1 MEENGVSHGTQ
12 RRRIS
17 PAVDSVLLIAMLVT
31 LIPIALL
38 FYNSFRYSRDI
49 INPGRLSAPTL
60 YNFRS
65 LFSGFSDFPILFFN
79 SLTIVFFTTILSL
92 IVGLLAAYSLSKFSW
107 PTAFW
112 ATLIGAVLFI
122 QLVPP
127 VALVPSFYV
136 ILNNFGLYDSKL
148 GLILVNTVF
157 NLPFAIFLLKVY
169 FDSVSSELREA
180 ALVDGAGEAGVFL
193 KVMLPLAA
201 PGIAAVAIL
210 VAILTWNEFLMAL
223 SLTSTPNAQTITVGI
238 ATFIQPYQIR
248 YGEMITASA
257 IASIPIIV
265 LAVVAHRYI
274 VAGLTGGAI
283 KG

>member
-1 MEENGVSHGTQ
+1 MTKHGAKPENQKPRSSLA
-12 RRRIS
+12 I
-17 PAVDSVLLIAMLVT
+17 DSTLLIAVVVT
-31 LIPIALL
+31 LVPIALL
-38 FYNSFRYSRDI
+38 FYNAFRYSRDI
-49 INPGRLSAPTL
+49 INPGTLSAPTL
-60 YNFRS
+60 YNFRE
-65 LFSGFSDFPILFFN
+65 LFSGFSDFPSLFVN
-79 SLTIVFFTTILSL
+79 SLVIVFFTTILCL
-92 IVGLLAAYSLSKFSW
+92 FVGLLAAYSISKFSW
-107 PTAFW
+107 PPIFVA
-112 ATLIGAVLFI
+112 ALLGAVLFI

-136 ILNNFGLYDSKL
+136 ILNNFGLYNSKL

-169 FDSVSSELREA
+169 FDSVASELREA
-180 ALVDGAGEAGVFL
+180 ALVDGTGEAGAFWR
-193 KVMLPLAA
+193 VMLPLAA

-223 SLTSTPNAQTITVGI
+223 SLTSTPDAQTIPVGI
-238 ATFIQPYQIR
+238 ATFIQPYQIL
-248 YGEMITASA
+248 YGEMIAASA
-257 IASIPIIV
+257 IASIPIII

>member
-1 MEENGVSHGTQ
+1 MNHAPQKPRASLA
-12 RRRIS
+12 
-17 PAVDSVLLIAMLVT
+17 PDAALLIAILLTLV
-31 LIPIALL
+31 PVALL
-38 FYNSFRYSRDI
+38 FYNAFRYSRDI

-60 YNFRS
+60 YNFRE
-65 LFSGFSDFPILFFN
+65 LFSGFSDFPSLFFN
-79 SLTIVFFTTILSL
+79 SLVVVFFTTALCL
-92 IVGLLAAYSLSKFSW
+92 VVGLLAAYSLSKFSW
-107 PTAFW
+107 P
-112 ATLIGAVLFI
+112 ATFVAALLGMVLFI

-136 ILNNFGLYDSKL
+136 ILNNFGLYDSKI

-169 FDSVSSELREA
+169 FDGVSSELREA
-180 ALVDGAGEAGVFL
+180 TLVDGSGEAGAFL
-193 KVMLPLAA
+193 RIMLPLAA

-210 VAILTWNEFLMAL
+210 VAILTCNEFLMAL

-248 YGEMITASA
+248 YGEMVAASA
-257 IASIPIIV
+257 IASIPIII
-265 LAVVAHRYI
+265 LALVAHRYI